1 MSGRE
6 QRGHD
11 PQSLPMTAI
20 LQAVMIHAAQ
30 GEALVCDRRVARPHH
45 PRGAAVRCEVYA
57 GEAGGRHLREE
68 LAEA

>member
-1 MSGRE
+1 
-6 QRGHD
+6 
-11 PQSLPMTAI
+11 MTAI